1 MDRDGPLPT
10 LAPLPPSDPHA
21 LRRWGRAIAALRPAA
36 WPAVVIGATF
46 AILTWIGWL
55 RWAEIM
61 VDFGREVYLPWQICA
76 GKVLYQD
83 LASYNGPFSPYFN
96 AVMFHLFGTSIR
108 TLILVNLAL
117 LLVTTGLLFHL
128 LRGFAGRWTATAACV
143 FFLAV
148 FGFGHNLRL
157 GNFNYVC
164 PYAHEMTHG
173 MLFSLVSLA
182 FLWRYVRSGRVRA
195 VLMSGVAT
203 GVVGLT
209 KPELFVAC
217 LVAILV
223 GLAGTWALG
232 RRPGGVKTGLAL
244 CAGIAAPLLVAFLL
258 FLTAMPARTA
268 ATSVLGGWPAVLNRS
283 LRLIP
288 FYAVGIGQ
296 SEGGANALRGLVW
309 AALIASGGL
318 LVWGIGHVVR
328 RRGWPARPFA
338 WLTGLLAFAALS
350 RFLLPTLWIG
360 VARPLPIVLVAVC
373 GVTVAGVADRRRDP
387 TKRRKS
393 LLMLCLAA
401 FGLVTLAKIVFTV
414 YLGHYG
420 FVLAMPGAM
429 VSFVWLVEEL
439 PKRAD
444 AWGSSASVVRAGGVA
459 LALFVLVTH
468 AGTSIISLREKSAP
482 IGAGSDRLMAL
493 PAVAQETAMVLGLLE
508 SSAPR
513 GASLAVL
520 PEGALLNYLTR
531 RPSSVPYSTLMPAE
545 MAVYGDRAVFETFCA
560 HPPSQVLLAPRP
572 GSLLGVGRFGA
583 DYGQALFNWIEAN
596 YRVVAYSRTDSGRQL
611 PFPFVLL
618 SRPAAA
624 R

>member
-1 MDRDGPLPT
+1 M
-10 LAPLPPSDPHA
+10 
-21 LRRWGRAIAALRPAA
+21 AARLSVLVL
-36 WPAVVIGATF
+36 PAVTIGATF
-46 AILTWIGWL
+46 ATLTWVGWL

-76 GKVLYQD
+76 GKVLYRD

-96 AVMFHLFGTSIR
+96 AVMFHVFGTSIR
-108 TLILVNLAL
+108 TLVLVNLAL
-117 LLVTTGLLFHL
+117 LLVMTGLLFHL
-128 LRGFAGRWTATAACV
+128 LRGFARRWTATTGCV

-157 GNFNYVC
+157 GNFNYLC
-164 PYAHEMTHG
+164 PYSHEMTHG
-173 MLFSLVSLA
+173 MLFSLASLA
-182 FLWRYVRSGRVRA
+182 FLWRYVKSGRVWA
-195 VLMSGVAT
+195 IAMSGVAC

-232 RRPGGVKTGLAL
+232 RHPGGVKVGLAL
-244 CAGIAAPLLVAFLL
+244 CTGIAAPLLVAFLL

-268 ATSVLGGWPAVLNRS
+268 ATSALGGWPAVFNRS
-283 LRLIP
+283 LRIIP
-288 FYAVGIGQ
+288 FYAVGIGER
-296 SEGGANALRGLVW
+296 EGGANALRAIVW
-309 AALIASGGL
+309 AALIVIGGL
-318 LVWGIGHVVR
+318 LVWGIGSVVR

-338 WLTGLLAFAALS
+338 WLTGGLAFAALS

-360 VARPLPIVLVAVC
+360 VARPLPIVLVAIC
-373 GVTVAGVADRRRDP
+373 GAAVAGVADRRRDL
-387 TKRRKS
+387 TKRRES

-401 FGLVTLAKIVFTV
+401 FGLVALAKIVFTV

-439 PKRAD
+439 PKKAE
-444 AWGSSASVVRAGGVA
+444 AWGSSAAVVRAGGVA

-482 IGAGSDRLMAL
+482 IGEGSDRLMAL

-531 RPSSVPYSTLMPAE
+531 RPSSIPYSTLMPAE
-545 MAVYGDRAVFETFCA
+545 MAVYGDRAVFETFCSR
-560 HPPSQVLLAPRP
+560 PPSQVLLAPRP

-583 DYGQALFNWIEAN
+583 DYGKALVNWIEAN
-596 YRVVAYSRTDSGRQL
+596 YRVVAYSRRNAGRQL

-618 SRPAAA
+618 SRPAAV